1 MIHEAAQKLNAPLTP
16 QDLMLL
22 QRALE
27 KVCEI
32 RSASPTSVQA
42 EEDAKVVIHLFQSGI
57 RNRHQLVV
65 MLTGRKFP

>member
-1 MIHEAAQKLNAPLTP
+1 MIHDAAQKLNVPLTP

-27 KVCEI
+27 KVCET
-32 RSASPTSVQA
+32 RSASPTAIQA
-42 EEDAKVVIHLFQSGI
+42 EEDAKVLIHLFQSGI
-57 RNRHQLVV
+57 RNRHQLVA

>member
-1 MIHEAAQKLNAPLTP
+1 MIYDAAQKLNVPLSP

-32 RSASPTSVQA
+32 RGASPISVQA
-42 EEDAKVVIHLFQSGI
+42 EDDAKVLIHLFQSGI
-57 RNRHQLVV
+57 RNRHQLVA